1 MGMKDYSLYWNSL
14 TLVDGIII
22 FNMAS
27 TVLTFHQEQKMAS
40 PKKVTPQTA
49 SKKTAPKKTA
59 AKNKAPKAPTKTV
72 AKVQQKIAVKPKLTK
87 SSISIGSKAPAV
99 SLTTLEGDVS
109 LAGLKGKNVVLYF
122 YPKDD
127 TPGCTKE
134 ACGFQDNLPKFKKM
148 DAVIIG
154 VSKDSLA
161 SHQKFAN
168 KYKLAFNLAADDD
181 VSVASAFGVWVEKS
195 MYGRKYMGM
204 DRSTF
209 IIDGKGVIRNIWL
222 NVKVPGHV
230 EEVMDA
236 VKKL

>member
-1 MGMKDYSLYWNSL
+1 MDMKDYGLYWNTL
-14 TLVDGIII
+14 TLVNGIII
-22 FNMAS
+22 FHMAS
-27 TVLTFHQEQKMAS
+27 TVLTFHQEQKMAAL
-40 PKKVTPQTA
+40 KKVTAKIT
-49 SKKTAPKKTA
+49 PKS
-59 AKNKAPKAPTKTV
+59 KAPKTATKTV
-72 AKVQQKIAVKPKLTK
+72 AKAQQKIVVKPKPAK
-87 SSISIGSKAPAV
+87 STLSVGSKAPAI
-99 SLTTLEGDVS
+99 SLTTLEGDVT

-181 VSVASAFGVWVEKS
+181 VSVATAFGVWVEKS

-209 IIDGKGVIRNIWL
+209 VIDGKGVIRNIWL

-236 VKKL
+236 VKKLK